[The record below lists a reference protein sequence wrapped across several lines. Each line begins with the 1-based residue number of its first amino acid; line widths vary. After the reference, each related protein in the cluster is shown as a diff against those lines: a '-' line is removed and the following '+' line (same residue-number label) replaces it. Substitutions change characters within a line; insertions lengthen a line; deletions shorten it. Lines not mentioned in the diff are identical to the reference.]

1 MRDVRSKEN
10 SLFKFYIKTHFI
22 RKRKNYTSRNA
33 HLTPFLVDYNFWVE
47 KNSKKTILWY
57 ILKEPN

>member
-33 HLTPFLVDYNFWVE
+33 HLTPFLVVYNFWVE
-47 KNSKKTILWY
+47 KKFEENNTMVHFKRA
-57 ILKEPN
+57 